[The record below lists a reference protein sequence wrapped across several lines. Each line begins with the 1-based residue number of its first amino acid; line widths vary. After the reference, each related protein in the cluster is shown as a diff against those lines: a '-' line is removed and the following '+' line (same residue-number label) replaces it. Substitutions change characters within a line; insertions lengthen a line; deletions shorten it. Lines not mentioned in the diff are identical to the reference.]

1 MSIVIPVGV
10 DTADTSYLDM
20 AAGSDRPES
29 VEASP
34 VVVEKSSYP
43 HQIYSSSSHHSHSY
57 IGLPYAD
64 HNYGARPPPTPP
76 ASPPPSMLIRQGEG
90 GLFVPGGQDEA
101 SRGTTL
107 STSEDGSYGADIT
120 RCICGFTHDD
130 GYMIC
135 CDKCS
140 AWQHIDCMGI
150 DRQNIPE
157 TYLCERCQPRHLD
170 RERAILLQTRKRECL
185 SDGDT
190 SATESGDEVP
200 LELYSTFQHT
210 PTTITLT
217 TGRLGHKQTDKKRK
231 KSGDKEPPAS
241 SARAKKAFREGS
253 RKSSRVKGAA
263 PEQEPTEHPSLWENK
278 LKTWM
283 ERYEEASSNQY
294 SEDVQVLLRVKEQG
308 DGKSLA
314 YNTHP
319 ASFKPPVESQVQKNK
334 KILKAVRDLAPDSLI
349 IEYRGKFMLRQQFE
363 ANGYF
368 FKRPYPFVLFYSKFD
383 GLEMCVDARSFGNE
397 ARFIR
402 RSCTPNSEVRHVVE
416 DGMLHLYIY
425 SLRPIAKG
433 TEITIGFDYDYG
445 SCKYK
450 VDCACVKG
458 NQECPVL
465 KHNLE
470 PTENLGSGGR
480 RRGSRKDKETVR
492 DDQGQNQNMGL
503 DCDGKSKSVGDG
515 KQRKLSPLRLSIS
528 NNQDPELYEDLE
540 DKTSVSNEVEME
552 SEEQI
557 AERRRKMANPEEQS
571 HLPVGA
577 ASSWKGLKHKE
588 TREERKMEAILQAF
602 ARMEKREKR
611 REQALERIGGVKT
624 EVGGRSDIKEEP
636 PATPEMADSPT
647 VMQPLLEVKEEPG
660 LKPAKVK
667 SSRNRK
673 SFSRNR
679 THIGQQRRRARTIST
694 CSDLA
699 PGSPTESVEPLT
711 NEAPEGEMLTPPE
724 PEAILDEAPDSSP
737 PHSSS
742 PAPDRNRNGSKN
754 FKTKKHF
761 VSEWVGEKMQD
772 RGAVQTPEPVPERP
786 LRISSDPEVLA
797 TQLNAL
803 PGMACSPQV
812 YSTPKHY
819 VRFSSP
825 FLANRSPTT
834 PGVPTGRRRSRELPE
849 TPPTTG
855 SCKKRWLKQALE
867 EEGSTSP
874 ARRPSLLMPSE
885 GPLSPPING
894 DSDSPLPYNGICCLP
909 ELPTPLKKR
918 RLSPLDACMSESSTP
933 YGSPCATPTRAE
945 QPETPATPILL
956 ATPPRPRT
964 EEPSTEPL
972 PSTPTQTLNVLP
984 ESESSVE
991 SSPEVSR
998 KPSVQEAD
1006 RPPSLVSSPTVRAP
1020 SSEGTPTEAKAPVP
1034 ESPQLPAAEP
1044 MDCGED
1050 RADGVV
1056 VEGTNEA
1063 SSSTE
1068 ICASSF
1074 TGWIKSPDRVPTGP
1088 AGLNFSPVNSNL
1100 RDLTPSHTLE
1110 PLVSPFRPEAAA
1122 GAAAGAAVVVTVS
1135 LVAAQPP
1142 FSEGQG
1148 QLFYPCSEEGSS
1160 LGFSR
1165 SLNGDGS
1172 GEGGGSAQNPP
1183 QKKKVSLL
1191 EYRKRQRE
1199 ARRSGSKT
1207 ECSSPVSTVPPLTV
1221 DSFPVALETTSES
1234 PLPPAPTPLCNANTP
1249 TPTPTPNTTTTTVKE
1264 PQTSEEAEVSGEKE
1278 EKEGGEGQW
1287 TSSTSVEQ
1295 ARERSYHRALLLSK
1309 DKDTDGETDGGDT
1322 PALRDCPSPSLQKT
1336 PTHTPCSPGPVA
1348 QPPSRPA
1355 KEEDVDGRPR
1365 TPIPTS
1371 QPPSKPAGHKPA
1383 PLTPTKLHPAQLPS
1397 SPVHY
1402 PGPSLLHSPKPQPQG
1417 SPYRSQRALFSA
1429 QPQAQ
1434 TQTGPAPFP
1443 QYNSQS
1449 APPPPPPPPP
1459 APPASAVYFP
1469 SQSPSPVGPF
1479 SVFKPAVATS
1489 YPPGSQPLMQTI
1501 SHSVH
1506 YQSSA
1511 APPPPPPPPP
1521 HPMPGPTL
1529 LHVTLQPPPIQQ
1541 HQLMLTT
1548 APPPPP
1554 PPPQV
1559 QTCQQQPTAGS
1570 TLLSLTPPPP
1580 PPPPPPAPSTNAQM
1594 QPHHFQNLGA
1604 FQPALLHPCVSANPS
1619 VPPSTYPQS
1628 LQQTGLPPPPP
1639 PPPPPQQT
1647 QQGQAQA
1654 AASQMP
1660 SGTRGAPTSSTPFH
1674 SSGYLSTGWH

>member
-20 AAGSDRPES
+20 AAGSEPES

-76 ASPPPSMLIRQGEG
+76 ASPPHSILIRQAEG
-90 GLFVPGGQDEA
+90 GLFVPVGQDDA

-200 LELYSTFQHT
+200 PELYSTFHM
-210 PTTITLT
+210 PTITLT
-217 TGRLGHKQTDKKRK
+217 TGRLGNKQADKKRK
-231 KSGDKEPPAS
+231 KSGEKEPPAS

-253 RKSSRVKGAA
+253 RKSSRVKGAP

-278 LKTWM
+278 IKTWM

-334 KILKAVRDLAPDSLI
+334 KILKAVRDLPPDSLI

-383 GLEMCVDARSFGNE
+383 GVEMCVDARSFGNE

-402 RSCTPNSEVRHVVE
+402 RSCTPNSEVRHVIE

-425 SLRPIAKG
+425 SLRPITKG
-433 TEITIGFDYDYG
+433 TEITIGFDFDYG

-470 PTENLGSGGR
+470 PTENLTSGGR
-480 RRGSRKDKETVR
+480 RRGSRKDKEVAR
-492 DDQGQNQNMGL
+492 DDQAQNQNMGL
-503 DCDGKSKSVGDG
+503 DGEGKGKSVGDS

-540 DKTSVSNEVEME
+540 DKSSVSNEVEME

-557 AERRRKMANPEEQS
+557 AERRRKM
-571 HLPVGA
+571 
-577 ASSWKGLKHKE
+577 

-611 REQALERIGGVKT
+611 REQALERIGSVKS

-636 PATPEMADSPT
+636 STPET
-647 VMQPLLEVKEEPG
+647 
-660 LKPAKVK
+660 PAKVK
-667 SSRNRK
+667 GSRNRK

-679 THIGQQRRRARTIST
+679 THIGQQRRRARTTSA
-694 CSDLA
+694 CSDLT
-699 PGSPTESVEPLT
+699 PGSPAESVEPMT
-711 NEAPEGEMLTPPE
+711 NEAPEGEPP
-724 PEAILDEAPDSSP
+724 PCT
-737 PHSSS
+737 
-742 PAPDRNRNGSKN
+742 R
-754 FKTKKHF
+754 HF
-761 VSEWVGEKMQD
+761 VSEWVGEKQQD
-772 RGAVQTPEPVPERP
+772 RGAVRTPEPVPERP

-825 FLANRSPTT
+825 FLANRK
-834 PGVPTGRRRSRELPE
+834 LPE

-874 ARRPSLLMPSE
+874 ARRPSLLMPSD
-885 GPLSPPING
+885 GPLSPSING
-894 DSDSPLPYNGICCLP
+894 DSDSPLPYNGTCSLP

-945 QPETPATPILL
+945 QSETPATPVLL
-956 ATPPRPRT
+956 ATPPRLRT

-972 PSTPTQTLNVLP
+972 PSTPTQTLS
-984 ESESSVE
+984 SESSME
-991 SSPEVSR
+991 SLPEVSQ
-998 KPSVQEAD
+998 KPSVQEVD
-1006 RPPSLVSSPTVRAP
+1006 HPPSLVSSPCLRA
-1020 SSEGTPTEAKAPVP
+1020 SSSDGLSMEAKVSVP
-1034 ESPQLPAAEP
+1034 ESPQPPAVESV
-1044 MDCGED
+1044 DSGED
-1050 RADGVV
+1050 RADGGIA
-1056 VEGTNEA
+1056 ECKSEA

-1068 ICASSF
+1068 TCASSYS
-1074 TGWIKSPDRVPTGP
+1074 GWMKSPDRGPAGP

-1110 PLVSPFRPEAAA
+1110 PLTAPFRPEAAA
-1122 GAAAGAAVVVTVS
+1122 GMAAGPAAATGS
-1135 LVAAQPP
+1135 LVGSQGP

-1148 QLFYPCSEEGSS
+1148 QLFYTCSEEGGPLS
-1160 LGFSR
+1160 FSR
-1165 SLNGDGS
+1165 SLNGEGS

-1199 ARRSGSKT
+1199 ARRSGSKN
-1207 ECSSPVSTVPPLTV
+1207 ECSSPVSIVAPLTM
-1221 DSFPVALETTSES
+1221 DTFPVTVETTSEA
-1234 PLPPAPTPLCNANTP
+1234 LPPSAPTTLCNSNP
-1249 TPTPTPNTTTTTVKE
+1249 TTTTTARD
-1264 PQTSEEAEVSGEKE
+1264 PQTNDEAESAGEKG
-1278 EKEGGEGQW
+1278 EKDGEGQW

-1309 DKDTDGETDGGDT
+1309 DKDTGENKNRESENCG
-1322 PALRDCPSPSLQKT
+1322 SVSLLPQ
-1336 PTHTPCSPGPVA
+1336 PCSPGA
-1348 QPPSRPA
+1348 L
-1355 KEEDVDGRPR
+1355 
-1365 TPIPTS
+1365 T
-1371 QPPSKPAGHKPA
+1371 QPPSKLVKEEEGDGNQPRTPNPSKLAGPKPA
-1383 PLTPTKLHPAQLPS
+1383 PLTPTKLHPTPLPS

-1402 PGPSLLHSPKPQPQG
+1402 PGSSLLHSPKPQPQG
-1417 SPYRSQRALFSA
+1417 SPYRSQRALFTA
-1429 QPQAQ
+1429 QPQNQPQAL
-1434 TQTGPAPFP
+1434 TQTGPASFP

-1459 APPASAVYFP
+1459 APPASTAYFS
-1469 SQSPSPVGPF
+1469 SQSPSPAGPF
-1479 SVFKPAVATS
+1479 PGFKPAVTS
-1489 YPPGSQPLMQTI
+1489 PYPPGSQSLMQTLP
-1501 SHSVH
+1501 HSVH

-1521 HPMPGPTL
+1521 HTMPSPTL
-1529 LHVTLQPPPIQQ
+1529 LHVNLQPPPIQQ

-1554 PPPQV
+1554 PLQG
-1559 QTCQQQPTAGS
+1559 QTSQQQQQPPTGS
-1570 TLLSLTPPPP
+1570 SLLSLTPPPP
-1580 PPPPPPAPSTNAQM
+1580 PPPPPPAPSTNASM
-1594 QPHHFQNLGA
+1594 QPHHFQNLGG
-1604 FQPALLHPCVSANPS
+1604 FQPALLHPGATTNPS
-1619 VPPSTYPQS
+1619 VPPSTYPPP
-1628 LQQTGLPPPPP
+1628 LQQSGLPPP

-1654 AASQMP
+1654 APSQMP

>member
-20 AAGSDRPES
+20 AAGSEPES

-217 TGRLGHKQTDKKRK
+217 TGRLGNKQADKKRK
-231 KSGDKEPPAS
+231 KSGEKDPPAT

-263 PEQEPTEHPSLWENK
+263 PEQEPAEHPSLWENK
-278 LKTWM
+278 IKTWM

-402 RSCTPNSEVRHVVE
+402 RSCTPNSEVRHVIE

-425 SLRPIAKG
+425 SLRPITKG
-433 TEITIGFDYDYG
+433 TEITIGFDFDYG

-480 RRGSRKDKETVR
+480 RRGSRKDKELSR

-503 DCDGKSKSVGDG
+503 DGEGKSKSIGDS

-528 NNQDPELYEDLE
+528 NNQ
-540 DKTSVSNEVEME
+540 
-552 SEEQI
+552 
-557 AERRRKMANPEEQS
+557 
-571 HLPVGA
+571 
-577 ASSWKGLKHKE
+577 

-611 REQALERIGGVKT
+611 REQALERIGSIKS

-636 PATPEMADSPT
+636 PATPEMADSPA

-667 SSRNRK
+667 GSRNRK

-694 CSDLA
+694 CSDLP
-699 PGSPTESVEPLT
+699 PGSPPESVEPLT
-711 NEAPEGEMLTPPE
+711 NEAPEGETPTVPE
-724 PEAILDEAPDSSP
+724 PEAISSQAPDTSP

-742 PAPDRNRNGSKN
+742 PAPDRNRTGSKS

-761 VSEWVGEKMQD
+761 VSEWVGEKQQD
-772 RGAVQTPEPVPERP
+772 RCAVRTPEPAPERP

-874 ARRPSLLMPSE
+874 ARRPSLLMTGE
-885 GPLSPPING
+885 GPLSPSING
-894 DSDSPLPYNGICCLP
+894 DSDSPLPYNGTCSLP

-933 YGSPCATPTRAE
+933 YGSPCATPTRTD
-945 QPETPATPILL
+945 QLETPATPVLL

-964 EEPSTEPL
+964 EEPSTEPA
-972 PSTPTQTLNVLP
+972 PSTPTQILNAP
-984 ESESSVE
+984 QESESSAE

-998 KPSVQEAD
+998 KPCVHEAD
-1006 RPPSLVSSPTVRAP
+1006 RPPSLVSSPCVRAP
-1020 SSEGTPTEAKAPVP
+1020 SSDGPPTEVKVSVP
-1034 ESPQLPAAEP
+1034 ESPQPPPAEST
-1044 MDCGED
+1044 DCGED
-1050 RADGVV
+1050 RADGGA
-1056 VEGTNEA
+1056 VEGTSEA
-1063 SSSTE
+1063 SSSAET
-1068 ICASSF
+1068 CTSSYP
-1074 TGWIKSPDRVPTGP
+1074 GWIKSPERGPTGP

-1110 PLVSPFRPEAAA
+1110 PLAAPFRPEAAA
-1122 GAAAGAAVVVTVS
+1122 GAAAGPAAGTGA
-1135 LVAAQPP
+1135 LVGSQPP

-1172 GEGGGSAQNPP
+1172 GDGGGSAQNPP

-1221 DSFPVALETTSES
+1221 DAFPVALETSSES
-1234 PLPPAPTPLCNANTP
+1234 PVPPAPTAVCNATTTTPTTP
-1249 TPTPTPNTTTTTVKE
+1249 TPTVKE
-1264 PQTSEEAEVSGEKE
+1264 PQTSEEAEAAGDKG

-1309 DKDTDGETDGGDT
+1309 DKDTDGETEGGDT
-1322 PALRDCPSPSLQKT
+1322 PVLRECASPSLQKT
-1336 PTHTPCSPGPVA
+1336 PTHTPCSPGPLA
-1348 QPPSRPA
+1348 QPSSRPA
-1355 KEEDVDGRPR
+1355 KEEDADGQPR
-1365 TPIPTS
+1365 TPNPTS
-1371 QPPSKPAGHKPA
+1371 QPPNKPAGPKPA
-1383 PLTPTKLHPAQLPS
+1383 PLTPTKLHPTPLPS

-1402 PGPSLLHSPKPQPQG
+1402 PGSSLLHSPKPQPQG

-1429 QPQAQ
+1429 QPQNQPQPQA
-1434 TQTGPAPFP
+1434 QTGPAAFP
-1443 QYNSQS
+1443 QYNNQS
-1449 APPPPPPPPP
+1449 TPPPPPPPPP
-1459 APPASAVYFP
+1459 APPVSTAYFP
-1469 SQSPSPVGPF
+1469 SQSPSPAGPF
-1479 SVFKPAVATS
+1479 PGFKPAVTQP
-1489 YPPGSQPLMQTI
+1489 YPPGSQSLMQTLPL
-1501 SHSVH
+1501 SVH

-1521 HPMPGPTL
+1521 HPIPGPTL
-1529 LHVTLQPPPIQQ
+1529 LHVNLQPPPIQQ

-1554 PPPQV
+1554 PPQG
-1559 QTCQQQPTAGS
+1559 QTSQQQQPPPSGG

-1580 PPPPPPAPSTNAQM
+1580 PPPPPPPAPSTNTPM
-1594 QPHHFQNLGA
+1594 QPHHYQNLGG
-1604 FQPALLHPCVSANPS
+1604 FQPGLLHPGAAANPS
-1619 VPPSTYPQS
+1619 VPPSTYPPP
-1628 LQQTGLPPPPP
+1628 LQQTGLPPP

-1654 AASQMP
+1654 TASQMP
-1660 SGTRGAPTSSTPFH
+1660 SGTRGAPASSTPFH

>member
-20 AAGSDRPES
+20 AAGSEPES

-90 GLFVPGGQDEA
+90 GLFVSGGQDEA

-217 TGRLGHKQTDKKRK
+217 TGRLGNKQVDKKRK
-231 KSGDKEPPAS
+231 KSGDKDPPAP
-241 SARAKKAFREGS
+241 SAKAKKAFREGS

-263 PEQEPTEHPSLWENK
+263 PEVEPVEHPSLWESK
-278 LKTWM
+278 IKTWM

-308 DGKSLA
+308 DGRSLA

-402 RSCTPNSEVRHVVE
+402 RSCSPNAEVRHVIE

-425 SLRPIAKG
+425 SLRHITKG
-433 TEITIGFDYDYG
+433 TEITIGFDFDYG
-445 SCKYK
+445 NCKYK

-465 KHNLE
+465 KHNQE
-470 PTENLGSGGR
+470 PTENMGAGGR
-480 RRGSRKDKETVR
+480 RRGSRKDKDLVR
-492 DDQGQNQNMGL
+492 DDQGQNQNVAL
-503 DCDGKSKSVGDG
+503 DGEGKGRSVGDG

-528 NNQDPELYEDLE
+528 NNQI
-540 DKTSVSNEVEME
+540 
-552 SEEQI
+552 Q
-557 AERRRKMANPEEQS
+557 ANPAEQS
-571 HLPVGA
+571 HLAVGA
-577 ASSWKGLKHKE
+577 ASSWRGLKLKE

-611 REQALERIGGVKT
+611 REQALERIGSIKS
-624 EVGGRSDIKEEP
+624 EIGGRGEVKEEP
-636 PATPEMADSPT
+636 PATPETADSPAVT
-647 VMQPLLEVKEEPG
+647 QPLIEVKEEPG

-667 SSRNRK
+667 PSRNRK

-694 CSDLA
+694 CSDLT
-699 PGSPTESVEPLT
+699 PGSPAETVEPLT
-711 NEAPEGEMLTPPE
+711 SDAPEGETLPLPE
-724 PEAILDEAPDSSP
+724 PEAVLSQAPESSP
-737 PHSSS
+737 PQSSS
-742 PAPDRNRNGSKN
+742 PAPDRIRTASKN

-761 VSEWVGEKMQD
+761 VSEWVGEKQQD
-772 RGAVQTPEPVPERP
+772 RCAVRTPEPVPERP

-825 FLANRSPTT
+825 FLANRSPAT
-834 PGVPTGRRRSRELPE
+834 PGVPSGRRRSRELPE
-849 TPPTTG
+849 TPPATG

-874 ARRPSLLMPSE
+874 ARRLSLLGDS
-885 GPLSPPING
+885 PLSPSISG
-894 DSDSPLPYNGICCLP
+894 DSDSPLPYNGTCSLP

-933 YGSPCATPTRAE
+933 YGSPCATPTRAD
-945 QPETPATPILL
+945 QSETHGTPVLL
-956 ATPPRPRT
+956 TTPPRPRT
-964 EEPSTEPL
+964 EEPSAEPVS
-972 PSTPTQTLNVLP
+972 STPTHVPNTPQ
-984 ESESSVE
+984 ESESSME
-991 SSPEVSR
+991 TSPEVSG
-998 KPSVQEAD
+998 KPCVQEAD
-1006 RPPSLVSSPTVRAP
+1006 RPPSLVSSPCTRNP
-1020 SSEGTPTEAKAPVP
+1020 TSETLAAEVKLSVP
-1034 ESPQLPAAEP
+1034 ESPQPPPAESE
-1044 MDCGED
+1044 DSSED
-1050 RADGVV
+1050 RTEGGVT
-1056 VEGTNEA
+1056 EGTSEP
-1063 SSSTE
+1063 STCVE
-1068 ICASSF
+1068 TCASSYP
-1074 TGWIKSPDRVPTGP
+1074 GWIKSPERGSTGP

-1110 PLVSPFRPEAAA
+1110 PLSSPFRHEAAA
-1122 GAAAGAAVVVTVS
+1122 GATAGTGSQAPS
-1135 LVAAQPP
+1135 QPQ
-1142 FSEGQG
+1142 FSESQG
-1148 QLFYPCSEEGSS
+1148 QLFYPCLEEGSI
-1160 LGFSR
+1160 LNVSR

-1172 GEGGGSAQNPP
+1172 GEGGSAQNPP

-1207 ECSSPVSTVPPLTV
+1207 ECSSPVSTLPPLTV
-1221 DSFPVALETTSES
+1221 DAFPVTTE
-1234 PLPPAPTPLCNANTP
+1234 PVGDPLLPPAPCNNV
-1249 TPTPTPNTTTTTVKE
+1249 TTGKE
-1264 PQTSEEAEVSGEKE
+1264 PQSEETEAGGEKGE
-1278 EKEGGEGQW
+1278 ERGEGQW
-1287 TSSTSVEQ
+1287 TSSTFVEQ
-1295 ARERSYHRALLLSK
+1295 TRERSYHRALLLSK
-1309 DKDTDGETDGGDT
+1309 DKETDGETEGGET
-1322 PALRDCPSPSLQKT
+1322 PGLRECASPSVQKT
-1336 PTHTPCSPGPVA
+1336 PTHTSCSPGPLA
-1348 QPPSRPA
+1348 PPSSRSAREEDGDGQPWTPNPSGQPPN
-1355 KEEDVDGRPR
+1355 
-1365 TPIPTS
+1365 
-1371 QPPSKPAGHKPA
+1371 KPAGPKPA
-1383 PLTPTKLHPAQLPS
+1383 PLTPTKLLPAPLPS

-1402 PGPSLLHSPKPQPQG
+1402 PGSSLLHSPKPQPQG
-1417 SPYRSQRALFSA
+1417 SPYRSQRALFSGQLQNQP
-1429 QPQAQ
+1429 QPQA
-1434 TQTGPAPFP
+1434 QTGPAPFP
-1443 QYNSQS
+1443 PYNTQS

-1459 APPASAVYFP
+1459 APPVSTGYFQN
-1469 SQSPSPVGPF
+1469 QSPSTAGPF
-1479 SVFKPAVATS
+1479 PGYKPAVTPP
-1489 YPPGSQPLMQTI
+1489 YPQGSQSLLQTLP
-1501 SHSVH
+1501 HSVH
-1506 YQSSA
+1506 YQTSA

-1521 HPMPGPTL
+1521 HAMAAPTL
-1529 LHVTLQPPPIQQ
+1529 LHVSMQPPPMQQ
-1541 HQLMLTT
+1541 LLMTS

-1554 PPPQV
+1554 PPQG
-1559 QTCQQQPTAGS
+1559 QSSQQQQQTPSGS
-1570 TLLSLTPPPP
+1570 TLMSLTPPPP
-1580 PPPPPPAPSTNAQM
+1580 PPPPPPAPASSAAL
-1594 QPHHFQNLGA
+1594 QPHHYQNLGG
-1604 FQPALLHPCVSANPS
+1604 FQAPLMHPGGASNPS
-1619 VPPSTYPQS
+1619 VPPTTYPPPI
-1628 LQQTGLPPPPP
+1628 QQTGLPPP

-1654 AASQMP
+1654 TSPQMP
-1660 SGTRGAPTSSTPFH
+1660 SGPRGASASSTPFH

>member
-20 AAGSDRPES
+20 AAGSEPES

-217 TGRLGHKQTDKKRK
+217 TGRLGNKQADKKRK
-231 KSGDKEPPAS
+231 KSGEKDPPAT

-263 PEQEPTEHPSLWENK
+263 PEQEPAEHPSLWENK
-278 LKTWM
+278 IKTWM

-402 RSCTPNSEVRHVVE
+402 RSCTPNSEVRHVIE

-425 SLRPIAKG
+425 SLRPITKG
-433 TEITIGFDYDYG
+433 TEITIGFDFDYG

-480 RRGSRKDKETVR
+480 RRGSRKDKELSR

-503 DCDGKSKSVGDG
+503 DGEGKSKSIGDS

-528 NNQDPELYEDLE
+528 NNQ
-540 DKTSVSNEVEME
+540 
-552 SEEQI
+552 
-557 AERRRKMANPEEQS
+557 ANPAEQS

-577 ASSWKGLKHKE
+577 ASSWRGLKLKE

-611 REQALERIGGVKT
+611 REQALERIGSIKS

-636 PATPEMADSPT
+636 PATPEMADSPA

-667 SSRNRK
+667 GSRNRK

-694 CSDLA
+694 CSDLP
-699 PGSPTESVEPLT
+699 PGSPPESVEPLT
-711 NEAPEGEMLTPPE
+711 NEAPEGETPTVPE
-724 PEAILDEAPDSSP
+724 PEAISSQAPDTSP

-742 PAPDRNRNGSKN
+742 PAPDRNRTGSKS

-761 VSEWVGEKMQD
+761 VSEWVGEKQQD
-772 RGAVQTPEPVPERP
+772 RCAVRTPEPAPERP

-874 ARRPSLLMPSE
+874 ARRPSLLMTGE
-885 GPLSPPING
+885 GPLSPSING
-894 DSDSPLPYNGICCLP
+894 DSDSPLPYNGTCSLP

-933 YGSPCATPTRAE
+933 YGSPCATPTRTD
-945 QPETPATPILL
+945 QLETPATPVLL

-964 EEPSTEPL
+964 EEPSTEPA
-972 PSTPTQTLNVLP
+972 PSTPTQILNAP
-984 ESESSVE
+984 QESESSAE

-998 KPSVQEAD
+998 KPCVHEAD
-1006 RPPSLVSSPTVRAP
+1006 RPPSLVSSPCVRAP
-1020 SSEGTPTEAKAPVP
+1020 SSDGPPTEVKVSVP
-1034 ESPQLPAAEP
+1034 ESPQPPPAEST
-1044 MDCGED
+1044 DCGED
-1050 RADGVV
+1050 RADGGA
-1056 VEGTNEA
+1056 VEGTSEA
-1063 SSSTE
+1063 SSSAET
-1068 ICASSF
+1068 CTSSYP
-1074 TGWIKSPDRVPTGP
+1074 GWIKSPERGPTGP

-1110 PLVSPFRPEAAA
+1110 PLAAPFRPEAAA
-1122 GAAAGAAVVVTVS
+1122 GAAAGPAAGTGA
-1135 LVAAQPP
+1135 LVGSQPP

-1172 GEGGGSAQNPP
+1172 GDGGGSAQNPP

-1221 DSFPVALETTSES
+1221 DAFPVALETSSES
-1234 PLPPAPTPLCNANTP
+1234 PVPPAPTAVCNATTTTPTTP
-1249 TPTPTPNTTTTTVKE
+1249 TPTVKE
-1264 PQTSEEAEVSGEKE
+1264 PQTSEEAEAAGDKG

-1309 DKDTDGETDGGDT
+1309 DKDTDGETEGGDT
-1322 PALRDCPSPSLQKT
+1322 PVLRECASPSLQKT
-1336 PTHTPCSPGPVA
+1336 PTHTPCSPGPLA
-1348 QPPSRPA
+1348 QPSSRPA
-1355 KEEDVDGRPR
+1355 KEEDADGQPR
-1365 TPIPTS
+1365 TPNPTS
-1371 QPPSKPAGHKPA
+1371 QPPNKPAGPKPA
-1383 PLTPTKLHPAQLPS
+1383 PLTPTKLHPTPLPS

-1402 PGPSLLHSPKPQPQG
+1402 PGSSLLHSPKPQPQG

-1429 QPQAQ
+1429 QPQNQPQPQA
-1434 TQTGPAPFP
+1434 QTGPAAFP
-1443 QYNSQS
+1443 QYNNQS
-1449 APPPPPPPPP
+1449 TPPPPPPPPP
-1459 APPASAVYFP
+1459 APPVSTAYFP
-1469 SQSPSPVGPF
+1469 SQSPSPAGPF
-1479 SVFKPAVATS
+1479 PGFKPAVTQP
-1489 YPPGSQPLMQTI
+1489 YPPGSQSLMQTLPL
-1501 SHSVH
+1501 SVH

-1521 HPMPGPTL
+1521 HPIPGPTL
-1529 LHVTLQPPPIQQ
+1529 LHVNLQPPPIQQ

-1554 PPPQV
+1554 PPQG
-1559 QTCQQQPTAGS
+1559 QTSQQQQPPPSGG

-1580 PPPPPPAPSTNAQM
+1580 PPPPPPPAPSTNTPM
-1594 QPHHFQNLGA
+1594 QPHHYQNLGG
-1604 FQPALLHPCVSANPS
+1604 FQPGLLHPGAAANPS
-1619 VPPSTYPQS
+1619 VPPSTYPPP
-1628 LQQTGLPPPPP
+1628 LQQTGLPPP

-1654 AASQMP
+1654 TASQMP
-1660 SGTRGAPTSSTPFH
+1660 SGTRGAPASSTPFH